1 MIQLKEIKEALLH
14 LFFPHVCASCGND
27 TLNKESQLCIVCLSA
42 LPETNFHPHKNNPV
56 EKIFWGRLQLS
67 NATAHYYF
75 TKESAMQR
83 LMQEFKYNGNKE
95 LGLQLGRL
103 MGESLRQSNRFD
115 SIDALIAIPLFPS
128 KERKR
133 GFNQAEI
140 LCEGIAEKMKIP
152 ILKNCI
158 ARMQHTQTQTKKGR
172 TERWKNME
180 GKFTLLHELA
190 IENKHLLL
198 VDDVVTTGATLEAC
212 GSELLCGNNTKLSIA
227 TLCYALH

>member
-1 MIQLKEIKEALLH
+1 MIQLQEIKDSLLH
-14 LFFPHVCASCGND
+14 LFFPHVCAGCGND
-27 TLNKESQLCIVCLSA
+27 ILNKESQLCIRCLST
-42 LPETNFHPHKNNPV
+42 LPETNFHSHNNNPV
-56 EKIFWGRLQLS
+56 EKIFWGRLQLE

-75 TKESAMQR
+75 TKESSMQR
-83 LMQEFKYNGNKE
+83 LMQQFKYKGNKE

-115 SIDALIAIPLFPS
+115 LIDALIAIPLFPS

-158 ARMQHTQTQTKKGR
+158 ARLQHTQTQTKKGR
-172 TERWKNME
+172 TERWKNMK
-180 GKFTLLHELA
+180 GKFTLLNESA
-190 IENKHLLL
+190 IENKHILLI
-198 VDDVVTTGATLEAC
+198 DDVVTTGATLEAC
-212 GSELLCGNNTKLSIA
+212 GSELLCGHNTKLSIA